1 MTQFNPADVLVD
13 GLPGTAEDELSTNFR
28 LLYEKLGKERCAT
41 ALWKARA
48 ITFENNFHLTFVDH
62 VFWLV
67 LYRVNTD
74 PSTKV
79 KLEPLVETY
88 SLWITK
94 QLRFKEEGYKRIVE
108 SFSHLVDEVSGTT
121 SL

>member
-1 MTQFNPADVLVD
+1 MTRFNPEKIIVD
-13 GLPGTAEDELSTNFR
+13 GFPGTEEDGFSQYLRS
-28 LLYEKLGKERCAT
+28 LYSKLGRQECIEAVKQ
-41 ALWKARA
+41 ARA
-48 ITFENNFHLTFVDH
+48 IAFDNNFHLAFVDH

-74 PSTKV
+74 PSTKA
-79 KLEPLVETY
+79 KLEPLVESY
-88 SLWITK
+88 MSWIIK
-94 QLRFKEEGYKRIVE
+94 QFRFKEEDHRRIVD